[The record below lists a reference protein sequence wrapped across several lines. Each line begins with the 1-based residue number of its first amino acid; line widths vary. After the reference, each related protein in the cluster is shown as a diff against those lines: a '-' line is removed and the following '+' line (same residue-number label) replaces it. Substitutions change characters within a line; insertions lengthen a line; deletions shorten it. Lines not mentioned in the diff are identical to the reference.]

1 MARLSVAPRAKDDS
15 KFATF
20 LDEYE
25 RRVEATPPGMCA
37 VAMQLDLLRAGG
49 CQTCGKCVPCRE
61 GIAHIET
68 LLEEVLAFDVE
79 PDVLDEIRAQA
90 TVVRDT
96 ADCAIGWH
104 AAEVL
109 LAGLNTFKEEFESH
123 VKQGQCREGVAQTVP
138 CETLCPAHVNVPAYI
153 ALAGSGDYAGAVG
166 MIRKDN
172 PFPTAC
178 AFVCEHPCEN
188 RCRRTLIDAP
198 INIRGIKKF
207 AVDQLAAD
215 KVTTPAPAAP
225 TGKKIAIVGGG
236 PSGLTCAYFCAL
248 MGHEV
253 HVLEMRKQLGGMM
266 RYGIPAY
273 RFPRERLD
281 EDIRA
286 IVSAG
291 NVTVH
296 TEYRIDAEGMRR
308 LSEEYDA
315 VYVAIG
321 AQGGKT
327 LKLEGADAEGV
338 MSAVD
343 LLTKI
348 GDDEY
353 PDFTGKNVVV
363 VGGGNVAMDCART
376 SVRAG
381 AASVTVAYRR
391 RLEDMT
397 ALRAEIDSAMQEG
410 VEMMTLQAPDHIE
423 VENGQAVALYT
434 QPQFIGPVKRRP
446 PGSAEG
452 GQTACARTC
461 RRGAHRRGPRHRECA
476 VRGGGHAG
484 RSHLLRSRRW
494 LEVGGSLDNV
504 FVGGDCQ
511 VGPKTVIIA
520 IGAGK
525 VAARNIDDYLGFNH
539 ELDCGVEVPP
549 AAANW
554 RQPCGRVNIVERP
567 ARERKGDFD
576 AVEVEMFTEEAFQE
590 ARRCLRCDHFGC
602 GCLTREGSNMC
613 KVTIDGVAVEVPEG
627 STILDA
633 AKRAGVDI
641 PTLCYMAR
649 D

>member
-61 GIAHIET
+61 GIVHIET
-68 LLEEVLAFDVE
+68 LLEEVLAFSADS
-79 PDVLDEIRAQA
+79 DALDEIRAQA

-123 VKQGQCREGVAQTVP
+123 VKQGKCREGVAQTVP

-153 ALAGSGDYAGAVG
+153 ALAGSGDYAGAIG
-166 MIRKDN
+166 MVRKDN

-215 KVTTPAPAAP
+215 QVPTPAPAAP

-296 TEYRIDAEGMRR
+296 TECRIDAEGMRR

-363 VGGGNVAMDCART
+363 IGGGNVAMDCART

-423 VENGQAVALYT
+423 VEDGRAVALHT
-434 QPQFIGPVKRRP
+434 QPQFIGPVKRGRP
-446 PGSAEG
+446 APQKADKPLVRVPADVVLIAV
-452 GQTACARTC
+452 GQDIESVPFEEAGMQADRTYFEADD
-461 RRGAHRRGPRHRECA
+461 GLK
-476 VRGGGHAG
+476 
-484 RSHLLRSRRW
+484 SM
-494 LEVGGSLDNV
+494 GSLDNV

-525 VAARNIDDYLGFNH
+525 VAARNIDDFLGFNH

-576 AVEVEMFTEEAFQE
+576 AVEVEMSAEEAFQE

-602 GCLTREGSNMC
+602 GVLDEGR
-613 KVTIDGVAVEVPEG
+613 VQYV
-627 STILDA
+627 
-633 AKRAGVDI
+633 
-641 PTLCYMAR
+641 
-649 D
+649 

>member
-1 MARLSVAPRAKDDS
+1 MARLSVAPRAKDDA

-68 LLEEVLAFDVE
+68 LLEEVLAFDAE
-79 PDVLDEIRAQA
+79 PDALDEIRAQA
-90 TVVRDT
+90 AVVRDT

-109 LAGLNTFKEEFESH
+109 LAGLDTFKEEFESH
-123 VKQGQCREGVAQTVP
+123 VKQGKCREGVAQTVP

-153 ALAGSGDYAGAVG
+153 ALAGSGDYAGAIG

-215 KVTTPAPAAP
+215 QVETPAPAAP
-225 TGKKIAIVGGG
+225 TGKKVAIVGGG
-236 PSGLTCAYFCAL
+236 PSGLTCAYFCAI

-296 TEYRIDAEGMRR
+296 TECRIDAEGMRR

-338 MSAVD
+338 MSAVA

-348 GDDEY
+348 GDGDY

-423 VENGQAVALYT
+423 VEDGRAVALYV
-434 QPQFIGPVKRRP
+434 QPQFIGPVKRGRP
-446 PGSAEG
+446 APQKADKPLVRVPADVVLIAVGQDIESAPFEEAG
-452 GQTACARTC
+452 MQADRTYFEADD
-461 RRGAHRRGPRHRECA
+461 GLKS
-476 VRGGGHAG
+476 V
-484 RSHLLRSRRW
+484 
-494 LEVGGSLDNV
+494 GSLDNV

-539 ELDCGVEVPP
+539 KLDCGVEVPP

-576 AVEVEMFTEEAFQE
+576 AVEVEMSAEEAFQE

-602 GCLTREGSNMC
+602 GVLDEGR
-613 KVTIDGVAVEVPEG
+613 VQYV
-627 STILDA
+627 
-633 AKRAGVDI
+633 
-641 PTLCYMAR
+641 
-649 D
+649 

>member
-1 MARLSVAPRAKDDS
+1 MARLSVAPRAKDDA

-25 RRVEATPPGMCA
+25 RRVEAVPPGMCA

-68 LLEEVLAFDVE
+68 LLEEVLAFDAE
-79 PDVLDEIRAQA
+79 PDVLEEIRAQA

-123 VKQGQCREGVAQTVP
+123 VNQGQCREGVAQTVP

-153 ALAGSGDYAGAVG
+153 ALAGSGDYAGAIG
-166 MIRKDN
+166 MVRKDN

-198 INIRGIKKF
+198 ITIRGIKKF

-215 KVTTPAPAAP
+215 QVPTPVPDAP
-225 TGKKIAIVGGG
+225 TGKKVAIVGGG

-296 TEYRIDAEGMRR
+296 TECRIDAEGMRR

-353 PDFTGKNVVV
+353 PDFTGKTVVV
-363 VGGGNVAMDCART
+363 IGGGNVAMDCARRCRERDGRL
-376 SVRAG
+376 SPSSRGYDG
-381 AASVTVAYRR
+381 AARGD
-391 RLEDMT
+391 RL
-397 ALRAEIDSAMQEG
+397 
-410 VEMMTLQAPDHIE
+410 
-423 VENGQAVALYT
+423 
-434 QPQFIGPVKRRP
+434 
-446 PGSAEG
+446 
-452 GQTACARTC
+452 C
-461 RRGAHRRGPRHRECA
+461 
-476 VRGGGHAG
+476 HAG
-484 RSHLLRSRRW
+484 RRRDDD
-494 LEVGGSLDNV
+494 L
-504 FVGGDCQ
+504 
-511 VGPKTVIIA
+511 
-520 IGAGK
+520 AGT
-525 VAARNIDDYLGFNH
+525 
-539 ELDCGVEVPP
+539 
-549 AAANW
+549 
-554 RQPCGRVNIVERP
+554 RP
-567 ARERKGDFD
+567 YRG
-576 AVEVEMFTEEAFQE
+576 
-590 ARRCLRCDHFGC
+590 
-602 GCLTREGSNMC
+602 
-613 KVTIDGVAVEVPEG
+613 
-627 STILDA
+627 
-633 AKRAGVDI
+633 
-641 PTLCYMAR
+641 
-649 D
+649 

>member
-1 MARLSVAPRAKDDS
+1 MARLSVAPRAKDDA

-68 LLEEVLAFDVE
+68 LLEEVLAFDAE
-79 PDVLDEIRAQA
+79 PDALDEIRAQA
-90 TVVRDT
+90 AVVRDT

-109 LAGLNTFKEEFESH
+109 LAGLDTFKEEFESH
-123 VKQGQCREGVAQTVP
+123 VKQGKCREGVAQTVP

-153 ALAGSGDYAGAVG
+153 ALAGSGDYAGAIG

-188 RCRRTLIDAP
+188 RCRRMLIDAP

-215 KVTTPAPAAP
+215 QVETPAPAAP
-225 TGKKIAIVGGG
+225 TGKKVAIVGGG

-296 TEYRIDAEGMRR
+296 TECRIDAEGMRR
-308 LSEEYDA
+308 LSEGYDA

-327 LKLEGADAEGV
+327 LKLDGADAEGV

-348 GDDEY
+348 GDGDY

-423 VENGQAVALYT
+423 VEDGRAVALHT
-434 QPQFIGPVKRRP
+434 QPQFIGPVKRGRP
-446 PGSAEG
+446 APQKADKPLVRVPADVVLIAVGQDIESAPFEEAG
-452 GQTACARTC
+452 MQADRTYFEADD
-461 RRGAHRRGPRHRECA
+461 GLKS
-476 VRGGGHAG
+476 V
-484 RSHLLRSRRW
+484 
-494 LEVGGSLDNV
+494 GSLDNV

-576 AVEVEMFTEEAFQE
+576 AVEVEMSAEEAFQE

-602 GCLTREGSNMC
+602 GVLDEGR
-613 KVTIDGVAVEVPEG
+613 VQYV
-627 STILDA
+627 
-633 AKRAGVDI
+633 
-641 PTLCYMAR
+641 
-649 D
+649 

>member
-1 MARLSVAPRAKDDS
+1 MARLSVAPRAKDDA

-25 RRVEATPPGMCA
+25 RRVEAMPPGMCA

-68 LLEEVLAFDVE
+68 LLEEVLAFGVE

-109 LAGLNTFKEEFESH
+109 LAGLSMFKEEFESH
-123 VKQGQCREGVAQTVP
+123 VKQGKCREGVAQTVP

-153 ALAGSGDYAGAVG
+153 ALAGSGDYAGAIG
-166 MIRKDN
+166 MVRKDN

-178 AFVCEHPCEN
+178 AFVCEHPCEK

-215 KVTTPAPAAP
+215 QVPTPAPAAP
-225 TGKKIAIVGGG
+225 TGKKVAIVGGG

-291 NVTVH
+291 NVIVH
-296 TEYRIDAEGMRR
+296 TECRIDAEGMRR

-363 VGGGNVAMDCART
+363 IGGGNVAMDCART

-434 QPQFIGPVKRRP
+434 QPQFIGPVKRGRP
-446 PGSAEG
+446 APQKADKPLVRVPADVVLIAVGQDIESAPFEEAG
-452 GQTACARTC
+452 MQADRTYFEADD
-461 RRGAHRRGPRHRECA
+461 GLKS
-476 VRGGGHAG
+476 V
-484 RSHLLRSRRW
+484 
-494 LEVGGSLDNV
+494 GSLDNV

-576 AVEVEMFTEEAFQE
+576 AVEVEMSAEEAFQE

-602 GCLTREGSNMC
+602 GVLDEGR
-613 KVTIDGVAVEVPEG
+613 VQYV
-627 STILDA
+627 
-633 AKRAGVDI
+633 
-641 PTLCYMAR
+641 
-649 D
+649 

>member
-1 MARLSVAPRAKDDS
+1 MARLSVAPRAKDDA
-15 KFATF
+15 KFAAF

-68 LLEEVLAFDVE
+68 LLEEVLAFDAE
-79 PDVLDEIRAQA
+79 PDALDEIRAQA
-90 TVVRDT
+90 AVVRDT

-109 LAGLNTFKEEFESH
+109 LAGLDTFKEEFESH
-123 VKQGQCREGVAQTVP
+123 VKQGKCREGVAQTVP

-153 ALAGSGDYAGAVG
+153 ALAGSGDYAGAIG

-215 KVTTPAPAAP
+215 QVETPAPAAP
-225 TGKKIAIVGGG
+225 TGKKVAIVGGG

-291 NVTVH
+291 NVTVR
-296 TEYRIDAEGMRR
+296 TECRIDAEGMRR

-327 LKLEGADAEGV
+327 LKLDGADAEGV

-348 GDDEY
+348 GDGEY

-410 VEMMTLQAPDHIE
+410 VEIMTLQAPDHIE
-423 VENGQAVALYT
+423 VEDGRAVALHT
-434 QPQFIGPVKRRP
+434 QPQFIGPVKRGRP
-446 PGSAEG
+446 APQKADKPLVRVPADVVLIAVGQDIESAPFEEAG
-452 GQTACARTC
+452 MQADRTYFEADD
-461 RRGAHRRGPRHRECA
+461 GLKS
-476 VRGGGHAG
+476 V
-484 RSHLLRSRRW
+484 
-494 LEVGGSLDNV
+494 GSLDNV

-525 VAARNIDDYLGFNH
+525 VAARNIDDFLGFNH

-576 AVEVEMFTEEAFQE
+576 AVEVEMSAEEAFQE

-602 GCLTREGSNMC
+602 GVLDEGR
-613 KVTIDGVAVEVPEG
+613 VQYV
-627 STILDA
+627 
-633 AKRAGVDI
+633 
-641 PTLCYMAR
+641 
-649 D
+649 

>member
-1 MARLSVAPRAKDDS
+1 MARLSVAPRAKDDA

-68 LLEEVLAFDVE
+68 LLEEVLAFDAE
-79 PDVLDEIRAQA
+79 PDALDEIRAQA
-90 TVVRDT
+90 AVVRDT

-109 LAGLNTFKEEFESH
+109 LAGLDTFKEEFESH
-123 VKQGQCREGVAQTVP
+123 VKQGKCREGVAQTVP

-153 ALAGSGDYAGAVG
+153 ALAGSGDYAGAIG

-215 KVTTPAPAAP
+215 QVETPAPVAP
-225 TGKKIAIVGGG
+225 TGKKVAIVGGG

-296 TEYRIDAEGMRR
+296 TGCRIDAEGMRR

-327 LKLEGADAEGV
+327 LKLDGADAEGV

-348 GDDEY
+348 GDGDY

-410 VEMMTLQAPDHIE
+410 AEMMTLQAPDHIE
-423 VENGQAVALYT
+423 VEDGRAVALHT
-434 QPQFIGPVKRRP
+434 QPQFIGPVKRGRP
-446 PGSAEG
+446 APQKADKPLVRVPADVVLIAVGQDIESAPFEESG
-452 GQTACARTC
+452 MQADRTYFEADD
-461 RRGAHRRGPRHRECA
+461 GLKS
-476 VRGGGHAG
+476 V
-484 RSHLLRSRRW
+484 
-494 LEVGGSLDNV
+494 GSLDNV

-525 VAARNIDDYLGFNH
+525 VAARNIDDFLGFNH

-576 AVEVEMFTEEAFQE
+576 AVEVEMSAEEAFQE

-602 GCLTREGSNMC
+602 GVLDEGR
-613 KVTIDGVAVEVPEG
+613 VQYV
-627 STILDA
+627 
-633 AKRAGVDI
+633 
-641 PTLCYMAR
+641 
-649 D
+649 

>member
-1 MARLSVAPRAKDDS
+1 MARLSVAPRAKDDA

-68 LLEEVLAFDVE
+68 LLEEVLAFDAE
-79 PDVLDEIRAQA
+79 PDALDEIRAQA
-90 TVVRDT
+90 AVVRDT

-109 LAGLNTFKEEFESH
+109 LAGLDTFKEEFESH
-123 VKQGQCREGVAQTVP
+123 VKQGKCREGVAQTVP

-153 ALAGSGDYAGAVG
+153 ALAGSGDYAGAIG

-215 KVTTPAPAAP
+215 QVETPAPAAP
-225 TGKKIAIVGGG
+225 TGKKVAIVGGG

-296 TEYRIDAEGMRR
+296 TECRIDAEGMRR

-327 LKLEGADAEGV
+327 LKLDGADAEGV

-348 GDDEY
+348 GDGDY

-423 VENGQAVALYT
+423 VEDGRAVALHT
-434 QPQFIGPVKRRP
+434 QPQFIGPVKRGRP
-446 PGSAEG
+446 APQKADKPLVRVPADVVLIAVGQDIESAPFEEAG
-452 GQTACARTC
+452 MQADRTYFEADD
-461 RRGAHRRGPRHRECA
+461 GLKS
-476 VRGGGHAG
+476 V
-484 RSHLLRSRRW
+484 
-494 LEVGGSLDNV
+494 GSLDNV

-525 VAARNIDDYLGFNH
+525 VAARNIDDFLGFNH

-576 AVEVEMFTEEAFQE
+576 AVEVEMSAEEAFQE

-602 GCLTREGSNMC
+602 GVLDEGR
-613 KVTIDGVAVEVPEG
+613 VQYV
-627 STILDA
+627 
-633 AKRAGVDI
+633 
-641 PTLCYMAR
+641 
-649 D
+649 

>member
-1 MARLSVAPRAKDDS
+1 MARLSVAPRAKDDA

-68 LLEEVLAFDVE
+68 LLEEVLAFGVE

-109 LAGLNTFKEEFESH
+109 LAGLSMFKEEFESH
-123 VKQGQCREGVAQTVP
+123 VKQGKCREGVAQTVP

-153 ALAGSGDYAGAVG
+153 ALAGSGDYAGAIG
-166 MIRKDN
+166 MVRKDN

-178 AFVCEHPCEN
+178 AFVCEHPCED

-215 KVTTPAPAAP
+215 KVPTPAPAAP
-225 TGKKIAIVGGG
+225 TGKKVAIVGGG

-296 TEYRIDAEGMRR
+296 TECRIDAEGMRR

-348 GDDEY
+348 GDDDY

-434 QPQFIGPVKRRP
+434 QPQFIGPVKRGRP
-446 PGSAEG
+446 APQRADKPLVRVPADVVLIAVGQDIESAPFEEAG
-452 GQTACARTC
+452 MQADRTYFEADD
-461 RRGAHRRGPRHRECA
+461 GLKS
-476 VRGGGHAG
+476 V
-484 RSHLLRSRRW
+484 
-494 LEVGGSLDNV
+494 GSLDNV

-576 AVEVEMFTEEAFQE
+576 AVEVEMSAEEAFQE

-602 GCLTREGSNMC
+602 GVLDEGR
-613 KVTIDGVAVEVPEG
+613 VQYV
-627 STILDA
+627 
-633 AKRAGVDI
+633 
-641 PTLCYMAR
+641 
-649 D
+649 

>member
-90 TVVRDT
+90 AVVRDT

-109 LAGLNTFKEEFESH
+109 LAGLNTFKEEFENH
-123 VKQGQCREGVAQTVP
+123 VKQGKCREGVAQTVP

-153 ALAGSGDYAGAVG
+153 ALAGSGDYAGAIG
-166 MIRKDN
+166 MVRKDN

-215 KVTTPAPAAP
+215 QVPTPAPAAP
-225 TGKKIAIVGGG
+225 TGKKVAIVGGG

-296 TEYRIDAEGMRR
+296 TECHIDAEGMRR
-308 LSEEYDA
+308 LSEQYDA

-327 LKLEGADAEGV
+327 LKLDGADAEGV

-348 GDDEY
+348 GDGDY

-434 QPQFIGPVKRRP
+434 QPQFIGPVKRGRP
-446 PGSAEG
+446 APQRADKPLVRVPADVVLIAVGQDIESAPFEEAG
-452 GQTACARTC
+452 MQADRTYFEADD
-461 RRGAHRRGPRHRECA
+461 GLKS
-476 VRGGGHAG
+476 V
-484 RSHLLRSRRW
+484 
-494 LEVGGSLDNV
+494 GSLDNV

-576 AVEVEMFTEEAFQE
+576 AVEVEMSAEEAFQE

-602 GCLTREGSNMC
+602 GVLDEGR
-613 KVTIDGVAVEVPEG
+613 VQYV
-627 STILDA
+627 
-633 AKRAGVDI
+633 
-641 PTLCYMAR
+641 
-649 D
+649 

>member
-1 MARLSVAPRAKDDS
+1 MARLSVAPRAKDDA

-68 LLEEVLAFDVE
+68 LLEEALAFDAE

-109 LAGLNTFKEEFESH
+109 LAGLNTFIEEFESH
-123 VKQGQCREGVAQTVP
+123 VKQGKCCEGVAQTVP

-153 ALAGSGDYAGAVG
+153 ALAGSGDYAGAIG
-166 MIRKDN
+166 MVRKDN

-215 KVTTPAPAAP
+215 RAPTPAPAAP

-291 NVTVH
+291 NVTVR
-296 TEYRIDAEGMRR
+296 TECRIDAEGMRR

-327 LKLEGADAEGV
+327 LKLDGADAEGV

-434 QPQFIGPVKRRP
+434 QPQFIGPVKRGRP
-446 PGSAEG
+446 APQKADKPLVRVPADVVLIAVGQDIESAPFEEAG
-452 GQTACARTC
+452 MQADRTYFEADD
-461 RRGAHRRGPRHRECA
+461 GLKS
-476 VRGGGHAG
+476 V
-484 RSHLLRSRRW
+484 
-494 LEVGGSLDNV
+494 GSLDNV

-576 AVEVEMFTEEAFQE
+576 AVEVEMSAEEAFQE

-602 GCLTREGSNMC
+602 GVLDEGR
-613 KVTIDGVAVEVPEG
+613 VQYV
-627 STILDA
+627 
-633 AKRAGVDI
+633 
-641 PTLCYMAR
+641 
-649 D
+649 

>member
-61 GIAHIET
+61 GIVHIET
-68 LLEEVLAFDVE
+68 LLEEVLAFSADS
-79 PDVLDEIRAQA
+79 DALDEIRAQA

-109 LAGLNTFKEEFESH
+109 LAGLDSFKEEFESH
-123 VKQGQCREGVAQTVP
+123 VKQGKCREGIAQTVP
-138 CETLCPAHVNVPAYI
+138 CETLCPAHVNVPTYI
-153 ALAGSGDYAGAVG
+153 ALAGSGDYAGAIG
-166 MIRKDN
+166 MVRKDN

-215 KVTTPAPAAP
+215 QVPTPAPVAP
-225 TGKKIAIVGGG
+225 TGKKVAIVGGG

-253 HVLEMRKQLGGMM
+253 HVIEMRKQLGGMM

-286 IVSAG
+286 IVSSG
-291 NVTVH
+291 NVTVR
-296 TEYRIDAEGMRR
+296 TECRIDAEGMRR

-363 VGGGNVAMDCART
+363 IGGGNVAMDCART

-423 VENGQAVALYT
+423 VEDGCAVALYT
-434 QPQFIGPVKRRP
+434 QPQFIGPVKRGRP
-446 PGSAEG
+446 APQKADKPLVCVPADVVLIAVGQDIESAPFEEAG
-452 GQTACARTC
+452 MQADRTYFEADD
-461 RRGAHRRGPRHRECA
+461 GLK
-476 VRGGGHAG
+476 
-484 RSHLLRSRRW
+484 SM
-494 LEVGGSLDNV
+494 GSLDNV

-525 VAARNIDDYLGFNH
+525 VAARNIDDFLGFNH

-576 AVEVEMFTEEAFQE
+576 AVEVEMSAEEAFQE

-602 GCLTREGSNMC
+602 GVLDEGR
-613 KVTIDGVAVEVPEG
+613 VQYV
-627 STILDA
+627 
-633 AKRAGVDI
+633 
-641 PTLCYMAR
+641 
-649 D
+649 

>member
-1 MARLSVAPRAKDDS
+1 MARLSVAPRAKDDA

-68 LLEEVLAFDVE
+68 LLEEVLAFDAE

-90 TVVRDT
+90 AVVRDT

-123 VKQGQCREGVAQTVP
+123 VKQGKCREGVAQTVP

-153 ALAGSGDYAGAVG
+153 ALAGLGDYAGVIG
-166 MIRKDN
+166 MVRKDN

-178 AFVCEHPCEN
+178 AFVCEHPCEK

-215 KVTTPAPAAP
+215 QVPTPAPAAS
-225 TGKKIAIVGGG
+225 TGKKVAIVGGG

-296 TEYRIDAEGMRR
+296 TECRIDAEGMRR

-327 LKLEGADAEGV
+327 LKLDGADAEGV

-363 VGGGNVAMDCART
+363 IGGGNVAMDCART

-381 AASVTVAYRR
+381 ATSVTVAYRR

-434 QPQFIGPVKRRP
+434 QPQFIGPVKRGRP
-446 PGSAEG
+446 APQKADKPLVCVPADVVLIAVGQDIESAPFEEAG
-452 GQTACARTC
+452 MQADRTYFEADD
-461 RRGAHRRGPRHRECA
+461 GLK
-476 VRGGGHAG
+476 
-484 RSHLLRSRRW
+484 SM
-494 LEVGGSLDNV
+494 GSLDNV

-511 VGPKTVIIA
+511 AGPKTVIIA

-576 AVEVEMFTEEAFQE
+576 AVEVEMSAEEAFQE

-602 GCLTREGSNMC
+602 GVLDEGR
-613 KVTIDGVAVEVPEG
+613 IQYA
-627 STILDA
+627 
-633 AKRAGVDI
+633 
-641 PTLCYMAR
+641 
-649 D
+649 

>member
-1 MARLSVAPRAKDDS
+1 MARLSVAPRAKDDA

-68 LLEEVLAFDVE
+68 LLEEVLAFDAE
-79 PDVLDEIRAQA
+79 PDALDEIRAQA
-90 TVVRDT
+90 AVVRDT

-109 LAGLNTFKEEFESH
+109 LAGLDTFKEEFESH
-123 VKQGQCREGVAQTVP
+123 VKQGQCREGIAQTVP

-153 ALAGSGDYAGAVG
+153 ALAGSGDYAGAIG

-215 KVTTPAPAAP
+215 QVETPAPAAP
-225 TGKKIAIVGGG
+225 TGKKVAIVGGG

-296 TEYRIDAEGMRR
+296 TECRIDAEGMRR

-327 LKLEGADAEGV
+327 LKLDGADAEGV

-348 GDDEY
+348 GDGDY

-423 VENGQAVALYT
+423 VEDGRAVALHT
-434 QPQFIGPVKRRP
+434 QPQFIGPVKRGRP
-446 PGSAEG
+446 APQKADKPLVRVPADVVLIAVGQDIESAPFEEAG
-452 GQTACARTC
+452 MQADRTYFEADD
-461 RRGAHRRGPRHRECA
+461 GLKS
-476 VRGGGHAG
+476 V
-484 RSHLLRSRRW
+484 
-494 LEVGGSLDNV
+494 GSLDNV

-525 VAARNIDDYLGFNH
+525 VAARNIDDFLGFNH

-576 AVEVEMFTEEAFQE
+576 AVEVEMSAEEAFQE

-602 GCLTREGSNMC
+602 GVLDEGR
-613 KVTIDGVAVEVPEG
+613 VQYV
-627 STILDA
+627 
-633 AKRAGVDI
+633 
-641 PTLCYMAR
+641 
-649 D
+649 

>member
-1 MARLSVAPRAKDDS
+1 MARLSVAPRAKDDA

-68 LLEEVLAFDVE
+68 LLEEVLAFDAE

-138 CETLCPAHVNVPAYI
+138 CETLCPTHVNVPAYI
-153 ALAGSGDYAGAVG
+153 ALAGLGDYAGAIG

-215 KVTTPAPAAP
+215 QVATPAPVAP

-296 TEYRIDAEGMRR
+296 TECRIDAEGMCR

-348 GDDEY
+348 GDGDY

-434 QPQFIGPVKRRP
+434 QPQFIGPVKRGRP
-446 PGSAEG
+446 APQKADKPLVRVPADVVLIAVGQDIESAPFEEAG
-452 GQTACARTC
+452 MQADRTYFEADD
-461 RRGAHRRGPRHRECA
+461 GLK
-476 VRGGGHAG
+476 
-484 RSHLLRSRRW
+484 SM
-494 LEVGGSLDNV
+494 GSLDNV

-576 AVEVEMFTEEAFQE
+576 AVEVEMSAEEAFQE

-602 GCLTREGSNMC
+602 GVLDEGR
-613 KVTIDGVAVEVPEG
+613 VQYV
-627 STILDA
+627 
-633 AKRAGVDI
+633 
-641 PTLCYMAR
+641 
-649 D
+649 

>member
-1 MARLSVAPRAKDDS
+1 MARLSVAPRAKDDA

-61 GIAHIET
+61 GVAHIET
-68 LLEEVLAFDVE
+68 LLEEVLAFSADS
-79 PDVLDEIRAQA
+79 DALDEIRAQA

-109 LAGLNTFKEEFESH
+109 LAGLDSFKEEFENH
-123 VKQGQCREGVAQTVP
+123 VKQGKCREGVAQTVP

-153 ALAGSGDYAGAVG
+153 ALAGLGDYAGAIG
-166 MIRKDN
+166 MVRKDN

-215 KVTTPAPAAP
+215 QVPTPAPTAP

-296 TEYRIDAEGMRR
+296 TECRIDAEGMRR

-327 LKLEGADAEGV
+327 LKLDGADAEGV

-423 VENGQAVALYT
+423 VENGQAVALYA
-434 QPQFIGPVKRRP
+434 QPQFIGPVKRGRP
-446 PGSAEG
+446 APQKADKPLVRVPADVVLIAVGQDIESAPFEEAG
-452 GQTACARTC
+452 MQADRTYFEADD
-461 RRGAHRRGPRHRECA
+461 GLKS
-476 VRGGGHAG
+476 V
-484 RSHLLRSRRW
+484 
-494 LEVGGSLDNV
+494 GSLDNV

-554 RQPCGRVNIVERP
+554 RQPCGRANIVERP

-576 AVEVEMFTEEAFQE
+576 AVEVEMSAEEAFQE

-602 GCLTREGSNMC
+602 GVLDEGR
-613 KVTIDGVAVEVPEG
+613 VQYV
-627 STILDA
+627 
-633 AKRAGVDI
+633 
-641 PTLCYMAR
+641 
-649 D
+649 

>member
-1 MARLSVAPRAKDDS
+1 MARLSVAPRAKDDA

-68 LLEEVLAFDVE
+68 LLEEVLAFDAE
-79 PDVLDEIRAQA
+79 PDALEEIRAQA
-90 TVVRDT
+90 AVVRDT

-109 LAGLNTFKEEFESH
+109 LAGLDTFKEEFESH
-123 VKQGQCREGVAQTVP
+123 VKQGKCREGVAQTVP

-153 ALAGSGDYAGAVG
+153 ALAGLGDYAGAIG
-166 MIRKDN
+166 MVRKDN

-215 KVTTPAPAAP
+215 QVPTPAPAAP
-225 TGKKIAIVGGG
+225 TGKKIAVVGGG

-296 TEYRIDAEGMRR
+296 TQVRIDVEGMRR

-348 GDDEY
+348 GDGDY

-423 VENGQAVALYT
+423 VEDGRAVALYA
-434 QPQFIGPVKRRP
+434 QPQFIGPVKRGRP
-446 PGSAEG
+446 APQKADKPLVRVPADVVLIAVGQDIESAPFEEAG
-452 GQTACARTC
+452 MQADRTYFEADD
-461 RRGAHRRGPRHRECA
+461 GLKS
-476 VRGGGHAG
+476 V
-484 RSHLLRSRRW
+484 
-494 LEVGGSLDNV
+494 GSLDNV

-511 VGPKTVIIA
+511 VGPKTAIIA

-525 VAARNIDDYLGFNH
+525 VAARNIDDFLGFNH

-576 AVEVEMFTEEAFQE
+576 AVEVEMSAEEAFQE

-602 GCLTREGSNMC
+602 GVLDEGR
-613 KVTIDGVAVEVPEG
+613 VQYV
-627 STILDA
+627 
-633 AKRAGVDI
+633 
-641 PTLCYMAR
+641 
-649 D
+649 

>member
-1 MARLSVAPRAKDDS
+1 MARLSVTPRAKDDA

-68 LLEEVLAFDVE
+68 LLEEVLAFDAE
-79 PDVLDEIRAQA
+79 PDVLEEIRAQA

-153 ALAGSGDYAGAVG
+153 ALAGSGDYAGAIG

-215 KVTTPAPAAP
+215 QVPTPAPAAP

-296 TEYRIDAEGMRR
+296 TECRIDAEGMRR

-327 LKLEGADAEGV
+327 LKLDGADAEGV

-410 VEMMTLQAPDHIE
+410 VEMMTLQAPDHIK

-434 QPQFIGPVKRRP
+434 QPQFIGPVKRGRP
-446 PGSAEG
+446 APQKADKPPVRVPADVVLIAVGQDIESAPFEEAG
-452 GQTACARTC
+452 MQADRTYFEADD
-461 RRGAHRRGPRHRECA
+461 GLK
-476 VRGGGHAG
+476 
-484 RSHLLRSRRW
+484 SM
-494 LEVGGSLDNV
+494 GSLDNV

-576 AVEVEMFTEEAFQE
+576 AVEVEMSAEEAFQE

-602 GCLTREGSNMC
+602 GVLDEGR
-613 KVTIDGVAVEVPEG
+613 VQYV
-627 STILDA
+627 
-633 AKRAGVDI
+633 
-641 PTLCYMAR
+641 
-649 D
+649 

>member
-1 MARLSVAPRAKDDS
+1 MARLSVAPRAKDAKDDS

-68 LLEEVLAFDVE
+68 LLEEVLAFDAE

-109 LAGLNTFKEEFESH
+109 LAGLSMFKEEFESH
-123 VKQGQCREGVAQTVP
+123 VKQGKCREGVAQTVP
-138 CETLCPAHVNVPAYI
+138 CETMCPAHVNVPAYI
-153 ALAGSGDYAGAVG
+153 ALAGSGDYAGAIG
-166 MIRKDN
+166 MVRKDN

-178 AFVCEHPCEN
+178 AFVCEHPCED

-215 KVTTPAPAAP
+215 KVPTPAPAAP
-225 TGKKIAIVGGG
+225 TGKKVAIVGGG

-296 TEYRIDAEGMRR
+296 TECRIDAEGMRR

-327 LKLEGADAEGV
+327 LKLDGADAEGV

-348 GDDEY
+348 GDDDY

-434 QPQFIGPVKRRP
+434 QPQFIGPVKRGRP
-446 PGSAEG
+446 APQKADKPLVRVPADVVLIAVGQDIESAPFEEAG
-452 GQTACARTC
+452 MQADRTYFEADD
-461 RRGAHRRGPRHRECA
+461 GLKS
-476 VRGGGHAG
+476 V
-484 RSHLLRSRRW
+484 
-494 LEVGGSLDNV
+494 GSLDNV

-576 AVEVEMFTEEAFQE
+576 AVEVEMSAEEAFQE

-602 GCLTREGSNMC
+602 GVLDEGR
-613 KVTIDGVAVEVPEG
+613 VQYV
-627 STILDA
+627 
-633 AKRAGVDI
+633 
-641 PTLCYMAR
+641 
-649 D
+649 

>member
-61 GIAHIET
+61 GIVHIET
-68 LLEEVLAFDVE
+68 LLEEVLAFSADS
-79 PDVLDEIRAQA
+79 DALDEIRAQA

-109 LAGLNTFKEEFESH
+109 LAGLDSFKEEFESH
-123 VKQGQCREGVAQTVP
+123 VKQGKCREGIAQTVP

-153 ALAGSGDYAGAVG
+153 ALAGSGDYAGAIG
-166 MIRKDN
+166 MVRKDN

-178 AFVCEHPCEN
+178 AFVCEHPCEK

-207 AVDQLAAD
+207 AVDQLAANQ
-215 KVTTPAPAAP
+215 VPTPAPAAS
-225 TGKKIAIVGGG
+225 TGKKVAIVGGG

-253 HVLEMRKQLGGMM
+253 HVIEMRKQLGGMM

-286 IVSAG
+286 IVSSG

-296 TEYRIDAEGMRR
+296 TECRIDAEGMRR

-363 VGGGNVAMDCART
+363 IGGGNVAMDCART

-423 VENGQAVALYT
+423 VEDGRAVALHT
-434 QPQFIGPVKRRP
+434 QPQFIGPVKRGRP
-446 PGSAEG
+446 APQKADKPLVRVPADVVLVAVGQDIESAPFEEAG
-452 GQTACARTC
+452 MQADRTYFEADD
-461 RRGAHRRGPRHRECA
+461 GLKS
-476 VRGGGHAG
+476 V
-484 RSHLLRSRRW
+484 
-494 LEVGGSLDNV
+494 GSLDNV

-539 ELDCGVEVPP
+539 ELDCGVEGPP

-576 AVEVEMFTEEAFQE
+576 AVEVEMSAEEAFQE

-602 GCLTREGSNMC
+602 GVLDEGR
-613 KVTIDGVAVEVPEG
+613 VQYV
-627 STILDA
+627 
-633 AKRAGVDI
+633 
-641 PTLCYMAR
+641 
-649 D
+649 

>member
-1 MARLSVAPRAKDDS
+1 MARLSVAPRAKDDA
-15 KFATF
+15 KFAAF

-68 LLEEVLAFDVE
+68 LLEEVLAFDAE
-79 PDVLDEIRAQA
+79 PDALDEIRAQA
-90 TVVRDT
+90 AVVRDT

-109 LAGLNTFKEEFESH
+109 LAGLDTFKEEFESH
-123 VKQGQCREGVAQTVP
+123 VKQGKCREGVAQTVP

-153 ALAGSGDYAGAVG
+153 ALAGSGDYAGAIG

-215 KVTTPAPAAP
+215 QVPTPAPAAP
-225 TGKKIAIVGGG
+225 TGKKIAVVGGG

-296 TEYRIDAEGMRR
+296 TECRIDAEGMRR

-327 LKLEGADAEGV
+327 LKLDGADAEGV

-348 GDDEY
+348 GDGDY

-423 VENGQAVALYT
+423 VEDGRAVALHT
-434 QPQFIGPVKRRP
+434 QPQFIGPVKRGRP
-446 PGSAEG
+446 APQKADKPLVRVPADVVLIAVGQDIESAPFEEAG
-452 GQTACARTC
+452 MQADRTYFEADD
-461 RRGAHRRGPRHRECA
+461 GLKS
-476 VRGGGHAG
+476 V
-484 RSHLLRSRRW
+484 
-494 LEVGGSLDNV
+494 GSLDNV

-525 VAARNIDDYLGFNH
+525 VAARNIDDFLGFNH

-576 AVEVEMFTEEAFQE
+576 AVEVEMSAEEVFQE

-602 GCLTREGSNMC
+602 GVLDEGR
-613 KVTIDGVAVEVPEG
+613 VQYV
-627 STILDA
+627 
-633 AKRAGVDI
+633 
-641 PTLCYMAR
+641 
-649 D
+649 

>member
-68 LLEEVLAFDVE
+68 LLEEVLAFDAE
-79 PDVLDEIRAQA
+79 PDVLEKIRAQA

-109 LAGLNTFKEEFESH
+109 LTGLDSFKEEFENH
-123 VKQGQCREGVAQTVP
+123 VKQGKCREGVAQTVP

-153 ALAGSGDYAGAVG
+153 ALAGLGDYAGAIG

-178 AFVCEHPCEN
+178 AFVCEHPCEK

-215 KVTTPAPAAP
+215 QVPTPAPAAP
-225 TGKKIAIVGGG
+225 TGKKVAIVGGG

-296 TEYRIDAEGMRR
+296 TECRIDAEGMRR

-327 LKLEGADAEGV
+327 LKLDGADAEGV

-381 AASVTVAYRR
+381 AARVTVAYRR

-410 VEMMTLQAPDHIE
+410 VEMMTLQVPDHIE

-434 QPQFIGPVKRRP
+434 QPQFIGPVKRGRP
-446 PGSAEG
+446 APQKADKPLVRVPADVVLIAVGQDIESAPFEEAG
-452 GQTACARTC
+452 MQADRTYFEADD
-461 RRGAHRRGPRHRECA
+461 GLKS
-476 VRGGGHAG
+476 V
-484 RSHLLRSRRW
+484 
-494 LEVGGSLDNV
+494 GSLDNV

-525 VAARNIDDYLGFNH
+525 VAARNIDDFLGFNH

-576 AVEVEMFTEEAFQE
+576 AVEVEMSAEEAFQE

-602 GCLTREGSNMC
+602 GVLDEGR
-613 KVTIDGVAVEVPEG
+613 VQYV
-627 STILDA
+627 
-633 AKRAGVDI
+633 
-641 PTLCYMAR
+641 
-649 D
+649 

>member
-1 MARLSVAPRAKDDS
+1 MARLSVAPRAKDDA

-37 VAMQLDLLRAGG
+37 VAVQLDLLRAGR

-68 LLEEVLAFDVE
+68 LLEEVLAFDAE

-123 VKQGQCREGVAQTVP
+123 VKQGKCREGIAQTVP

-153 ALAGSGDYAGAVG
+153 ALAGSGDYAGAIG

-215 KVTTPAPAAP
+215 QVPTPAPAAP
-225 TGKKIAIVGGG
+225 TGKKVAIVGGG

-281 EDIRA
+281 EDIHA

-291 NVTVH
+291 NVAVH
-296 TEYRIDAEGMRR
+296 TECRIDAEGMRR

-363 VGGGNVAMDCART
+363 IGGGNVAMDCART

-423 VENGQAVALYT
+423 VEDGCAVALHT
-434 QPQFIGPVKRRP
+434 QPQFIGPVKRGRP
-446 PGSAEG
+446 APQKADKPLVRVPADVVLIAVGQDIESAPFEEAG
-452 GQTACARTC
+452 MQADRTYFEADD
-461 RRGAHRRGPRHRECA
+461 GLKS
-476 VRGGGHAG
+476 V
-484 RSHLLRSRRW
+484 
-494 LEVGGSLDNV
+494 GSLDNV

-576 AVEVEMFTEEAFQE
+576 AVEVEMSAEEAFQE

-602 GCLTREGSNMC
+602 GVLDEGR
-613 KVTIDGVAVEVPEG
+613 VQYV
-627 STILDA
+627 
-633 AKRAGVDI
+633 
-641 PTLCYMAR
+641 
-649 D
+649 

>member
-1 MARLSVAPRAKDDS
+1 MARLSVAPRAKDDA

-37 VAMQLDLLRAGG
+37 VAMHLDLLRAGG

-123 VKQGQCREGVAQTVP
+123 VKQGKCREGVAQTVP

-153 ALAGSGDYAGAVG
+153 ALAGSGDYAGAIG

-215 KVTTPAPAAP
+215 QVPTPAPAAP

-296 TEYRIDAEGMRR
+296 AECRIDAEGMRR

-327 LKLEGADAEGV
+327 LKLDGADAEGV

-348 GDDEY
+348 GDGDY

-434 QPQFIGPVKRRP
+434 QPQFIGPVKRGRP
-446 PGSAEG
+446 APQKADKPLVRVPADVVLIAVGQDIESAPFEEAGMQADRTYFEADG
-452 GQTACARTC
+452 GLKS
-461 RRGAHRRGPRHRECA
+461 
-476 VRGGGHAG
+476 V
-484 RSHLLRSRRW
+484 
-494 LEVGGSLDNV
+494 GSLDNV

-576 AVEVEMFTEEAFQE
+576 AVEVEMSAEEAFQE

-602 GCLTREGSNMC
+602 GVLDEGR
-613 KVTIDGVAVEVPEG
+613 VQYV
-627 STILDA
+627 
-633 AKRAGVDI
+633 
-641 PTLCYMAR
+641 
-649 D
+649 

>member
-1 MARLSVAPRAKDDS
+1 MARLSVAPRAKDDA

-25 RRVEATPPGMCA
+25 RRVEAMPPGMCA

-68 LLEEVLAFDVE
+68 LLEEVLAFDAE

-109 LAGLNTFKEEFESH
+109 LAGLSMFKEEFESH
-123 VKQGQCREGVAQTVP
+123 VKQGKCREGVAQTVP

-153 ALAGSGDYAGAVG
+153 ALAGSGDYAGAIG
-166 MIRKDN
+166 MVRKDN

-178 AFVCEHPCEN
+178 AFVCEHPCEK

-215 KVTTPAPAAP
+215 QVPTPAPAAP
-225 TGKKIAIVGGG
+225 TGKKVAIVGGG

-296 TEYRIDAEGMRR
+296 TECRIDAEGMRR

-327 LKLEGADAEGV
+327 LKLDGADAEGV

-434 QPQFIGPVKRRP
+434 QPQFIGPVKRGRP
-446 PGSAEG
+446 APQKADKPLVRVPADVVLIAVGQDIESAPFEEAG
-452 GQTACARTC
+452 MQADRTYFEADD
-461 RRGAHRRGPRHRECA
+461 GLKS
-476 VRGGGHAG
+476 V
-484 RSHLLRSRRW
+484 
-494 LEVGGSLDNV
+494 GSLDNV

-576 AVEVEMFTEEAFQE
+576 AVEVEMSAEEAFQE

-602 GCLTREGSNMC
+602 GVLDEGR
-613 KVTIDGVAVEVPEG
+613 VQYV
-627 STILDA
+627 
-633 AKRAGVDI
+633 
-641 PTLCYMAR
+641 
-649 D
+649 

>member
-1 MARLSVAPRAKDDS
+1 MARLSVAPRARDDS

-25 RRVEATPPGMCA
+25 RRVETTPPGMCA

-61 GIAHIET
+61 GIVHIET
-68 LLEEVLAFDVE
+68 LLEEVLAFSADS
-79 PDVLDEIRAQA
+79 DALDEIRAQA

-109 LAGLNTFKEEFESH
+109 LAGLDSFKEEFESH
-123 VKQGQCREGVAQTVP
+123 VKQGKCREGVAQTVP

-153 ALAGSGDYAGAVG
+153 ALAGSGDYAGAIG
-166 MIRKDN
+166 MVRKDN

-178 AFVCEHPCEN
+178 AFVCEHPCEK

-215 KVTTPAPAAP
+215 QVPTPAPAAS
-225 TGKKIAIVGGG
+225 TGKKVAIVGGG

-253 HVLEMRKQLGGMM
+253 HVIEMRKQLGGMM

-296 TEYRIDAEGMRR
+296 TECRIDAEGMRR

-327 LKLEGADAEGV
+327 LKLDGADAEGV

-348 GDDEY
+348 GDGNY

-423 VENGQAVALYT
+423 VENGQAVALYA
-434 QPQFIGPVKRRP
+434 QPQFIGPVKRGRP
-446 PGSAEG
+446 APQKADKPLVRVPADVVLIAVGQDIESAPFEEAG
-452 GQTACARTC
+452 MQADRTYFEADD
-461 RRGAHRRGPRHRECA
+461 GLKS
-476 VRGGGHAG
+476 V
-484 RSHLLRSRRW
+484 
-494 LEVGGSLDNV
+494 GSLDNV

-567 ARERKGDFD
+567 ARERKEDFD
-576 AVEVEMFTEEAFQE
+576 AVEVEMSAEEAFQE

-602 GCLTREGSNMC
+602 GVLDEGR
-613 KVTIDGVAVEVPEG
+613 VQYV
-627 STILDA
+627 
-633 AKRAGVDI
+633 
-641 PTLCYMAR
+641 
-649 D
+649 

>member
-1 MARLSVAPRAKDDS
+1 MARLSVAPRAKDDA

-109 LAGLNTFKEEFESH
+109 LAGLDAFKEEFESH
-123 VKQGQCREGVAQTVP
+123 VKQGKCREGVAQTVP

-153 ALAGSGDYAGAVG
+153 ALAGLGDYAGAIG

-178 AFVCEHPCEN
+178 AFVCEHPCEK

-215 KVTTPAPAAP
+215 QVPTPAPAAP
-225 TGKKIAIVGGG
+225 TGKKVAIVGGG

-291 NVTVH
+291 NVTVR
-296 TEYRIDAEGMRR
+296 TECRIDAEGMRR

-327 LKLEGADAEGV
+327 LKLDGADAEGV

-363 VGGGNVAMDCART
+363 IGGGNVAMDCART

-434 QPQFIGPVKRRP
+434 QPQFIGPVKRGRP
-446 PGSAEG
+446 APQKADKPLVRVPADVVLIAVGQDIESAPFEEAG
-452 GQTACARTC
+452 MQADRTYFEADD
-461 RRGAHRRGPRHRECA
+461 GLKS
-476 VRGGGHAG
+476 V
-484 RSHLLRSRRW
+484 
-494 LEVGGSLDNV
+494 GSLDNV

-576 AVEVEMFTEEAFQE
+576 AVEVEMSAEEAFQE

-602 GCLTREGSNMC
+602 GVLDEGR
-613 KVTIDGVAVEVPEG
+613 VQYV
-627 STILDA
+627 
-633 AKRAGVDI
+633 
-641 PTLCYMAR
+641 
-649 D
+649 

>member
-1 MARLSVAPRAKDDS
+1 MVRLSVAPRAKDDA

-49 CQTCGKCVPCRE
+49 CQTCGKCMPCRE
-61 GIAHIET
+61 GIAHIEA

-153 ALAGSGDYAGAVG
+153 ALAGSGDYAGAIG
-166 MIRKDN
+166 MVRKDN

-178 AFVCEHPCEN
+178 AFVCEHPCED

-215 KVTTPAPAAP
+215 QVATPAPDAP

-286 IVSAG
+286 IVSAS
-291 NVTVH
+291 NVTVR
-296 TEYRIDAEGMRR
+296 TECRIDAEGMRR

-327 LKLEGADAEGV
+327 LKLDGADAEGV

-434 QPQFIGPVKRRP
+434 QPQFIGPVKRGRP
-446 PGSAEG
+446 APQKADKPLVRVPADVVLIAVGQDIESAPFEEAG
-452 GQTACARTC
+452 MQADRTYFEADD
-461 RRGAHRRGPRHRECA
+461 GLKS
-476 VRGGGHAG
+476 V
-484 RSHLLRSRRW
+484 
-494 LEVGGSLDNV
+494 GSLDNV

-576 AVEVEMFTEEAFQE
+576 AVEVEMSTEEAFQE

-602 GCLTREGSNMC
+602 GVLDEGR
-613 KVTIDGVAVEVPEG
+613 VQYV
-627 STILDA
+627 
-633 AKRAGVDI
+633 
-641 PTLCYMAR
+641 
-649 D
+649 

>member
-1 MARLSVAPRAKDDS
+1 MARLSVAPRAKDDA

-25 RRVEATPPGMCA
+25 RRVEAMPPGMCA

-68 LLEEVLAFDVE
+68 LLEEVLAFGVE

-109 LAGLNTFKEEFESH
+109 LAGLSMFKEEFESH
-123 VKQGQCREGVAQTVP
+123 VKQGKCREGVAQTVP

-153 ALAGSGDYAGAVG
+153 ALAGSGDYAGAIG
-166 MIRKDN
+166 MVRKDN

-178 AFVCEHPCEN
+178 AFVCEHPCEK

-215 KVTTPAPAAP
+215 QVPTPAPAAP
-225 TGKKIAIVGGG
+225 TGKKVAIVGGG

-296 TEYRIDAEGMRR
+296 TECRIDAEGMRR

-327 LKLEGADAEGV
+327 LKLDGADAEGV

-434 QPQFIGPVKRRP
+434 QPQFIGPVKRGRP
-446 PGSAEG
+446 APQKADKPLVRVPADVVLIAVGQDIKSAPFEEAG
-452 GQTACARTC
+452 MQADRTYFEADD
-461 RRGAHRRGPRHRECA
+461 GLKS
-476 VRGGGHAG
+476 V
-484 RSHLLRSRRW
+484 
-494 LEVGGSLDNV
+494 GSLDNV

-554 RQPCGRVNIVERP
+554 RLPCGRVNIVERP

-576 AVEVEMFTEEAFQE
+576 AVEVEMSTEEAFQE

-602 GCLTREGSNMC
+602 GVLDEGR
-613 KVTIDGVAVEVPEG
+613 VQYV
-627 STILDA
+627 
-633 AKRAGVDI
+633 
-641 PTLCYMAR
+641 
-649 D
+649 

>member
-1 MARLSVAPRAKDDS
+1 MARLSVAPRAKDDA

-61 GIAHIET
+61 GIVHIET
-68 LLEEVLAFDVE
+68 LLEEVLAFSADS
-79 PDVLDEIRAQA
+79 DALDEIRAQA

-109 LAGLNTFKEEFESH
+109 LAGLDTFKEEFESH

-153 ALAGSGDYAGAVG
+153 ALAGSGDYAGAIG
-166 MIRKDN
+166 MVRKDN

-188 RCRRTLIDAP
+188 RCRRMLIDAP

-215 KVTTPAPAAP
+215 QVPTPAPAAP

-296 TEYRIDAEGMRR
+296 AECRIDAEGMRR

-327 LKLEGADAEGV
+327 LKLDGADAEGV

-348 GDDEY
+348 GDGDY

-410 VEMMTLQAPDHIE
+410 VEMMTLQAPDHVE
-423 VENGQAVALYT
+423 VENGQAVALHT
-434 QPQFIGPVKRRP
+434 QPQFIGPVKRGRP
-446 PGSAEG
+446 APQKADKPLVRVPADVVLIAVGQDIESAPFEEAG
-452 GQTACARTC
+452 MQADRTYFEADD
-461 RRGAHRRGPRHRECA
+461 GLKS
-476 VRGGGHAG
+476 V
-484 RSHLLRSRRW
+484 
-494 LEVGGSLDNV
+494 GSLDNV

-525 VAARNIDDYLGFNH
+525 VAARNIDDFLGFNH

-576 AVEVEMFTEEAFQE
+576 AVEVEMSAEEAFQE

-602 GCLTREGSNMC
+602 GVLDEGR
-613 KVTIDGVAVEVPEG
+613 VQYV
-627 STILDA
+627 
-633 AKRAGVDI
+633 
-641 PTLCYMAR
+641 
-649 D
+649 